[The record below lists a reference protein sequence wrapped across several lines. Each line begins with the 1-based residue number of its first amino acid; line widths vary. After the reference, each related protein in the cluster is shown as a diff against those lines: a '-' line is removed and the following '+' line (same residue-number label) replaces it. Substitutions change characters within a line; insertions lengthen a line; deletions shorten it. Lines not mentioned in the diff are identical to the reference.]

1 MRVKRFSILFSL
13 FLLSVVIFGGY
24 LTVSYVIQPG
34 DNLYDIAKKFKV
46 SPSTILDWNNLSN
59 PLKLKTGQQIVIPQP
74 EGFIY
79 IVKQGDSLY
88 TIARMFFTAVS
99 DIMLANELSSDF
111 IRPGQKL
118 FIPQKSVGKAFNTEK
133 GYIWPVYGV
142 ISSPY
147 GWRVHPVTKQMSFH
161 SGLDIAAPEG
171 TPIFSSTS
179 GTVSFTGEKSGYG
192 LMVEVKSGNNIIRYG
207 HLSKITVYVGQR
219 VERGTLV
226 GRVGSTGVSTGPH
239 LHFEVLANSETV
251 NPLALLPSSSKVYV
265 LKEGVEAA
273 GGE

>member
-1 MRVKRFSILFSL
+1 MRVKKLFILFSL
-13 FLLSVVIFGGY
+13 LVSVVIFGGY
-24 LTVSYVIQPG
+24 LTVTYVIQSG

-46 SPSTILDWNNLSN
+46 SASTILDWNNLSN
-59 PLKLKTGQQIVIPQP
+59 PLKLKPGQQITIPQP

-79 IVKQGDSLY
+79 NVKQGDSLY
-88 TIARMFFTAVS
+88 TIARMFFTTVS

-111 IRPGQKL
+111 IKPGQRL
-118 FIPQKSVGKAFNTEK
+118 FIPQKSIGKAFNTEK
-133 GYIWPVYGV
+133 GYIWPIYGV

-147 GWRVHPVTKQMSFH
+147 GWRVHPVNKQMSFH

-179 GTVSFTGEKSGYG
+179 GVVSFAGEKSGYG
-192 LMVEVKSGNNIIRYG
+192 LMVEVKSSNNTIRYG
-207 HLSKITVYVGQR
+207 HLSKITVYVGQK
-219 VERGTLV
+219 VERGTLL

-239 LHFEVLANSETV
+239 LHFEVLVNDSTV
-251 NPLALLPSSSKVYV
+251 NPLALLPSSNKVYV
-265 LKEGVEAA
+265 LKEGIEAA